1 MRTRFFCFIFLICT
15 NIYILRNSVLFKVLV
30 ERHVRRHKICC
41 AWTPLLLFPNFFS
54 NSAPQFSQ
62 VEPISTFAMNANLVR
77 QLQDSVLAVWFDGK
91 KDNQKK
97 IRMK

>member
-1 MRTRFFCFIFLICT
+1 MRTSFFYFIFLIFT
-15 NIYILRNSVLFKVLV
+15 HIYTLRNYILFKVLV

-62 VEPISTFAMNANLVR
+62 VELISTFAMNANLVR
-77 QLQDSVLAVWFDGK
+77 QLQDSVLAVWFEGK
-91 KDNQKK
+91 RDNQRRYAEK
-97 IRMK
+97 